1 MENQKIVIV
10 DDEEGMLDVCR
21 ETLEELEGVEVKT
34 FLNSL
39 DAVERL
45 KEGNVDLL
53 VTDIRM
59 PGLSGVDLLRTV
71 RELDPNVQVLLMTGY
86 PTVDSAIQA
95 LRLGATDYLTKPFHP
110 DELLEI
116 ARRLLQNLRLRFEH
130 QLLARHL
137 GRDFMFGEM
146 VGASSKMQAVFHLID
161 QVSSSDAPVLVAGET
176 GTGKEL
182 VARAIHKRSPQANSR
197 FVPVDCGAIPE
208 HLMESE
214 FFGHEKGSFTGANQR
229 AIGLLEY
236 ADAGTLFLDEVAE
249 LPLRLQAKLLRALQE
264 KSFRRVGGKSE
275 IAVQIRVLAA
285 SNRDLEAMVEAG
297 DFREDLYYRL
307 NVVNLSLP
315 PLREREGDIP
325 LLVSH
330 FLGCFAKDADRKVL
344 AIDHEALEVLANH
357 PWPGNVRQ
365 LQNVLKRA
373 VALCKGDSIDLND
386 LPEAIVLNARSASSS
401 PKSFFEE
408 RSRCINEFETKY
420 LEGLL
425 STCAGNVVQVA
436 QLAGLPRGTLYRL
449 LRRNNLDPKAF
460 RS

>member
-1 MENQKIVIV
+1 MENQRIVIV

-21 ETLEELEGVEVKT
+21 ETLEDLDGVEVET
-34 FLNSL
+34 FQSSL

-71 RELDPNVQVLLMTGY
+71 RVLDPNVQVLLMTGF
-86 PTVDSAIQA
+86 PTVDTAIQA

-116 ARRLLQNLRLRFEH
+116 ARRLLHDLRMRFEH

-146 VGASSKMQAVFHLID
+146 VGASPKMKQIYALID
-161 QVSSSDAPVLVAGET
+161 QIASSDAPILIAGET

-182 VARAIHKRSPQANSR
+182 AARAIHKRSPQAGAR

-214 FFGHEKGSFTGANQR
+214 FFGHEKGSFTGADQR

-236 ADAGTLFLDEVAE
+236 ADNGTLFLDEVGE

-275 IAVQIRVLAA
+275 IAVQLRVLAA

-307 NVVNLSLP
+307 NVVSLTLP

-330 FLGCFAKDADRKVL
+330 FLGSFAQEAERKVL
-344 AIDHEALEVLANH
+344 AMDKQALEVLVHH

-373 VALCKGDSIDLND
+373 VALTKGDSIEVNG
-386 LPEAIVLNARSASSS
+386 LPEAIVLNARSAESS
-401 PKSFFEE
+401 PKGFFEE
-408 RSRCINEFETKY
+408 RSRCIDQFESHY
-420 LEGLL
+420 LQELL
-425 STCAGNVVQVA
+425 TSCGGNVVQAA
-436 QLAGLPRGTLYRL
+436 QNAGLPRGTLYRL
-449 LRRNNLDPKAF
+449 FRRNNLDPKAF
-460 RS
+460 RE